1 MPDMFEAA
9 LAPAG
14 EENPRALPEQSE
26 QPGRDP
32 IMVGGLLTQV
42 PGRTDLMEISVPA
55 DAYVLPADVVSALG
69 EGNTLAG
76 VKVLEDLFGAGQFE
90 ETDDRPPIPIIAAG
104 GEFVVTPAQVLAAGG
119 GDMEAGHDELDRFV
133 KGVRAELVKTLKKLP
148 GPAR

>member
-1 MPDMFEAA
+1 MPDLYDAA

-14 EENPRALPEQSE
+14 EGGARAPEMT
-26 QPGRDP
+26 GRDP
-32 IMVGGLLTQV
+32 VMVGGLLTQV

-76 VKVLEDLFGAGQFE
+76 VKVLDELFGEPG
-90 ETDDRPPIPIIAAG
+90 TIDDQRAPIPIIAAG
-104 GEFVVTPAQVLAAGG
+104 GEFVVTPAQVAAIGS

-133 KGVRAELVKTLKKLP
+133 KGVRKELVKTLQKLP

>member
-1 MPDMFEAA
+1 MTAA
-9 LAPAG
+9 LQGAG
-14 EENPRALPEQSE
+14 DSGALPDAEARG
-26 QPGRDP
+26 GRDP

-55 DAYVLPADVVSALG
+55 DSYVLPADIVSALG

-76 VKVLEDLFGAGQFE
+76 VKVLDELFGEPEVGADE
-90 ETDDRPPIPIIAAG
+90 RPPIQIIAAG
-104 GEFVVTPAQVLAAGG
+104 GEFVVTPAQVLELGR

-133 KGVRAELVKTLKKLP
+133 KGVRKELVKTLQKLP

>member
-1 MPDMFEAA
+1 MPDIYDAA

-14 EENPRALPEQSE
+14 DDGARLQSVPE
-26 QPGRDP
+26 RDP
-32 IMVGGLLTQV
+32 VMVGGLLTQV

-76 VKVLEDLFGAGQFE
+76 VKVLDELFGEAGAL
-90 ETDDRPPIPIIAAG
+90 DDPRPPIQIIAAG
-104 GEFVVTPAQVLAAGG
+104 GEFIVTPAQVLAAGE

-133 KGVRAELVKTLKKLP
+133 KGVRKELVKTLQKLP